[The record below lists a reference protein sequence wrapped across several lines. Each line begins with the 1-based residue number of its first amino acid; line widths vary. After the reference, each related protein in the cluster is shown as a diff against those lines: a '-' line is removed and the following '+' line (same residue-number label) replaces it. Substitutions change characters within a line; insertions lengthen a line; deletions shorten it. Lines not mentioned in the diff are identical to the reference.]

1 MSINTV
7 VVGYGKS
14 LNTKLFH
21 CNAVMATEGIT
32 LYGVCA
38 RNPIYRE
45 EVERN
50 YNCKFYT
57 SFDEVLKDDQVS
69 LVVIA
74 TPSYLHAEMV
84 LQALNTRKHVVV
96 EKPMCLKVSEAEA
109 MIKASKRHNKL
120 LTVRQ
125 NRRWHSDFLT
135 IKNVL
140 LEEKLG
146 KIFLLNIVYTDL
158 LKPSGWRRERDK
170 GGGVLYDLGSHLID
184 QTLQLILSEPVTVYA
199 IIENWGWDIESE
211 TYARLILRFQTGV
224 VSDIELSHISWISR
238 PRWYALGEQGSLSYE
253 KGVIHL
259 RTNNGES
266 EAAPAAQDQ
275 RDFYQNVSDVLNRG
289 AEPAIT
295 PQQIRKVIS
304 IIEGA
309 FLSAK
314 TGKVVDLRL
323 LSSNNKP

>member
-38 RNPIYRE
+38 RNPMYRE

-57 SFDEVLKDDQVS
+57 SFDEVLEDDQVS

-74 TPSYLHAEMV
+74 TPSYLHAEMA
-84 LQALNTRKHVVV
+84 LQALNARKHVVV
-96 EKPMCLKVSEAEA
+96 EKPMCLKMSEADE
-109 MIKASKRHNKL
+109 MIKASKHHNRL

-135 IKNVL
+135 IKNL
-140 LEEKLG
+140 LTEEKLG
-146 KIFLLNIVYTDL
+146 KVFLLNIAYTDL
-158 LKPSGWRRERDK
+158 LKPSGWRRKRAK
-170 GGGVLYDLGSHLID
+170 GGGVVYDLGSHLID
-184 QTLQLILSEPVTVYA
+184 QALQLIPSEPVTVYA
-199 IIENWGWDIESE
+199 IIGNWVWDTESE
-211 TYARLILRFQTGV
+211 TYARLLLRFQTGV
-224 VSDIELSHISWISR
+224 VSDIELSHISWIPK
-238 PRWYALGEQGSLSYE
+238 PRWYALGERGSLSYE
-253 KGVIHL
+253 KGGIHL
-259 RTNNGES
+259 RTNDGES
-266 EAAPAAQDQ
+266 EAEPAA
-275 RDFYQNVSDVLNRG
+275 RNEGDFYQNVSDVLNRG
-289 AEPAIT
+289 LKPAIT
-295 PQQIRKVIS
+295 PQQIKIVIS

-314 TGKVVDLRL
+314 TGEVVDLRT
-323 LSSNNKP
+323 LSSNNKH